1 MLCCSFAGHRN
12 VFVPDIDRKIVA
24 ALDTIMEKDD
34 SFVFY
39 TGGMGEFD
47 SKCASAVRAARHHF
61 PEKRL
66 HLVLVL
72 PYMTNR
78 INTDK
83 NLFETE
89 YDDVMIP
96 IELVGV
102 HPKAAIRERNR
113 WMVDRSDMLLA
124 CVYRD
129 FGGAYDTMQYAL
141 RKEIGVFNLARQK

>member
-12 VFVPDIDRKIVA
+12 VFVPDIDRKIA
-24 ALDTIMEKDD
+24 ATLDTIMEKDD
-34 SFVFY
+34 TFVFY
-39 TGGMGEFD
+39 AGGMGEFD
-47 SKCASAVRAARHHF
+47 SKCASAVRAARQRF
-61 PEKRL
+61 PEKQLR
-66 HLVLVL
+66 LVLVL

-96 IELVGV
+96 IELAGV

>member
-12 VFVPDIDRKIVA
+12 VFVPDIDRKIAA

-34 SFVFY
+34 TFVFY

-47 SKCASAVRAARHHF
+47 SKCSSAVRAARHRF
-61 PEKRL
+61 PEKQLR
-66 HLVLVL
+66 LVLVL
-72 PYMTNR
+72 PYMTNKV
-78 INTDK
+78 NTDK

-96 IELVGV
+96 IELAGV

-129 FGGAYDTMQYAL
+129 FGGAYDTIQYAL
-141 RKEIGVFNLARQK
+141 RKEIRVFNLA

>member
-12 VFVPDIDRKIVA
+12 VFVPDIDRKIAA
-24 ALDTIMEKDD
+24 ALDTIMGKND

-47 SKCASAVRAARHHF
+47 SKCASAVRAARHRF
-61 PEKRL
+61 PEKQLRL
-66 HLVLVL
+66 ILVL
-72 PYMTNR
+72 PYMTSKV
-78 INTDK
+78 NTDK
-83 NLFETE
+83 NLYETE

-96 IELVGV
+96 IELAGV